1 MIKLILLQN
10 INIYGHII
18 NCDLT
23 DDNDVQAHVG
33 TFYARANI
41 GTKLLN
47 YTFLAHFKPRI
58 SSS

>member
-1 MIKLILLQN
+1 MVII
-10 INIYGHII
+10 II